1 MRQLQTFQD
10 LLIKKDYDINKI
22 NFKNIKIKDTKCI
35 TF

>member
-22 NFKNIKIKDTKCI
+22 NFKKIKITDKNCI